1 MTLEELVTIGDK
13 LEVQVLISRN
23 IYGKYTVCFE
33 RTYLPD
39 DDIFLRGIY
48 GTGNTIAEAVED
60 YHRQFA
66 GNVMVIDKG
75 NTKQEVIFE
84 V

>member
-13 LEVQVLISRN
+13 LDVMVLIHKN
-23 IYGKYTVCFE
+23 IYGKYIVCFE
-33 RTYLPD
+33 RVYLPE
-39 DDIFLRGIY
+39 DIVLRGIY

-75 NTKQEVIFE
+75 DTKQEVIFE